1 MKRVILCLDGTWNN
15 DAAPATRTNVFK
27 LHHAIAKTDD
37 KGIQQASQYIAGI
50 ASIQG
55 ETAQF
60 LKGAV
65 GYGIEE
71 RIKEAYERL
80 VESYADGDEI
90 FLFGFSRGAFEARS
104 LAAFITLF
112 GVAKAKGALA
122 FDKAWSLYRTPPR
135 RRKEALLAELRSA
148 SHYPVRV
155 KCIGVWDTV
164 GNIGNPFYSGGFIGR
179 MFKFHD
185 MRLANTT
192 DVALHALAIDEMRG
206 PFRPSLWSMPRG
218 QALPEH
224 QHVEQ
229 VWFPGSHCDVG
240 GGFRETAL
248 SDVALLWMA
257 ERVTATT
264 GLAFDKDVLAGLAR
278 PDPLGAQHLSA
289 TGSIFRWS
297 KVFPFIRLVKQAVA
311 AIPPLRRMLIGTWRS
326 GKLPRGQVAIN
337 ESLHDSVVQRFG
349 QRVIEL
355 RDGRSHMITYRPFNL
370 VPVAPEPRAP
380 AAKPATDKP
389 RRVKVFTVHG
399 TFDHGAGWDNWVPED
414 NKSNITPAFIN
425 RLSEQLRERGVALD
439 ELDHTQYDW
448 SGGNSHEERRT
459 AAIGLKKA
467 IEAKLSEQYARHGK
481 DYYDAAYIIGHS
493 HGGTISRLAMNLWD
507 KGHDYYD
514 PVLSKDRDEFQ
525 HDDQCPTCMRARNG
539 KVGPSSV
546 PRPDGVITFGSPFVT
561 FEKRRW
567 GLLTAYIGAWVFRA
581 LSLIPAAALY
591 AVYKMD
597 LMPILVAMS
606 LPDKV
611 ELGLKL
617 GLPLGLYWLVASYL
631 PPAILGP
638 IERWFGKGGALF
650 AMAAAF
656 QAIKLTTIA
665 GVAVYYVAYAIG
677 GWPKA
682 AQWLPFLGSEA
693 LQAWIWW
700 SIPFVVFWLLA
711 VTLPGRLLAWMRRQV
726 VSLKESLPKKFDP
739 GEDRPVP
746 YLSYLTLGDEARL
759 HLRTFGFITWL
770 VQTLGLATV
779 SVMAFAIVLVPLI
792 AVEVLTYFLSEG
804 GSLLGR
810 VGLSPL
816 SSERALQDR
825 FITMMDWMTFFPS
838 LFWSGLMGYSA
849 QLNLGAV
856 EHNHA
861 VVGYMPGA
869 MVAAIAII
877 FLLLMPVVLLLLGI
891 AYLISLRL
899 RGSGLVFGSEK
910 FAWTMANHI
919 AITPHAN
926 QNTSM
931 RRIFLAADAW
941 WRRDYAHC
949 YYYKSDRVIE
959 DVASY
964 ISDWSKHAPTPTWP
978 IGAWTAAA
986 ARWAVVLLFV
996 LSMFAVSVP
1005 IADAFARWSGSKP
1018 ASTEAPA
1025 SEAKPEPTLI
1035 EGEMASCWSDVHT
1048 VTVQS
1053 AEQPEA
1059 KARSQWQSEVTQKY
1073 GAEFAGWEN
1082 KGSGMLSCGP
1092 AACEISYQPCKPRSI
1107 DCKDTPHAVEIA
1119 FELPPG
1125 LDAEMRSN
1133 MASSVVSTLK
1143 DRWEAEVKS
1152 KFGPEWADTWFNFQT
1167 MRERRP
1173 IEEGCKGEDLEA
1185 GRTRHHCKVAA
1196 TACKKPPPIPSR

>member
-1 MKRVILCLDGTWNN
+1 LKRVILCLDGTWNN

-37 KGIQQASQYIAGI
+37 KGIPQDSQYIVGI
-50 ASIQG
+50 ASTQG

-65 GYGIEE
+65 GYGIAE
-71 RIKEAYERL
+71 RIKEAYEQL
-80 VESYADGDEI
+80 VESYAAGDEI

-104 LAAFITLF
+104 LAGFITLF
-112 GVAKAKGALA
+112 GVAKAKGAFA
-122 FDKAWSLYRTPPR
+122 FDTAWSLYRTPPR

-148 SHYPVRV
+148 SHYPVRI

-164 GNIGNPFYSGGFIGR
+164 GNIGNPFFSDGFIGR

-185 MRLANTT
+185 MRLADST

-206 PFRPSLWSMPRG
+206 PFRPSLWSMPKG
-218 QALPEH
+218 QTLPEH

-264 GLAFDKDVLAGLAR
+264 GLVFDKDVLAGLVR

-297 KVFPFIRLVKQAVA
+297 RIFPFIRLVKQAVT
-311 AIPPLRRMLIGTWRS
+311 AIPLLRRMLIGTWRS

-337 ESLHDSVVQRFG
+337 ERLHDSVVQRYG

-355 RDGRSHMITYRPFNL
+355 RDGRSHMITYRPSNL
-370 VPVAPEPRAP
+370 LPVAPEPRAP
-380 AAKPATDKP
+380 AATPVTEKP

-399 TFDHGAGWDNWVPED
+399 TFDHDAGWDNWIPQD
-414 NKSNITPAFIN
+414 NKNNTPQAFIN
-425 RLSEQLRERGVALD
+425 RLSEQLRKRGVMLD
-439 ELDHTQYDW
+439 ELDHTQYNW

-467 IEAKLSEQYARHGK
+467 IEGELSEQYARHGR
-481 DYYDAAYIIGHS
+481 DYYDAVYIIGHS

-507 KGHDYYD
+507 KTHDYYD
-514 PVLSKDRDEFQ
+514 PVLNKEVDEFK

-539 KVGPSSV
+539 KVGPSTV

-561 FEKRRW
+561 FEKRQW

-581 LSLIPAAALY
+581 LSLIPLAMLY
-591 AVYKMD
+591 AAYKWD
-597 LMPILVAMS
+597 LLVALAFFP
-606 LPDKV
+606 LPGPV
-611 ELGLKL
+611 QLGLVL
-617 GLPLGLYWLVASYL
+617 GLPLALYWVVASYL
-631 PPAILGP
+631 PRSMLGLV
-638 IERWFGKGGALF
+638 ERWFGKGRGLF
-650 AMAAAF
+650 ALAAF
-656 QAIKLTTIA
+656 FQALKYTAL
-665 GVAVYYVAYAIG
+665 AVLAFYYCAYAIG
-677 GWPKA
+677 GWAKA
-682 AQWLPFLGSEA
+682 LQWLPFLGNATFLDWVGFSV
-693 LQAWIWW
+693 
-700 SIPFVVFWLLA
+700 PFIVFWLLA
-711 VTLPGRLLAWMRRQV
+711 VTLPGRLLGWVRRQV
-726 VSLKESLPKKFDP
+726 VELKEKLPKKYDP
-739 GEDRPVP
+739 AEDRPVP

-759 HLRTFGFITWL
+759 HLRAFGFITWL

-779 SVMAFAIVLVPLI
+779 SVMAFAILLVPLI
-792 AVEVLTYFLSEG
+792 AVEVLTYFSEG

-825 FITMMDWMTFFPS
+825 FITVMDWMTFLPS

-849 QLNLGAV
+849 QLNLGSVA
-856 EHNHA
+856 HNHA
-861 VVGYMPGA
+861 VVGFMPGA
-869 MVAAIAII
+869 LLAAILIM
-877 FLLLMPVVLLLLGI
+877 FMLLMPLVLILLGI
-891 AYLISLRL
+891 AYLVSLRL

-931 RRIFLAADAW
+931 RRIFLAVDAW

-964 ISDWSKHAPTPTWP
+964 ISDWSKHAPTPVWP
-978 IGAWTAAA
+978 IGAWTAVVG
-986 ARWAVVLLFV
+986 RWAVVLLSV

-1018 ASTEAPA
+1018 ASAEAPA
-1025 SEAKPEPTLI
+1025 LEAKPEPTLI
-1035 EGEMASCWSDVHT
+1035 EGEMASCWSEAHT
-1048 VTVQS
+1048 VIVQS
-1053 AEQPEA
+1053 PEQPEA

-1073 GAEFAGWEN
+1073 GAEFADMEN
-1082 KGSGMLSCGP
+1082 AGSRSLMCGP
-1092 AACEISYQPCKPRSI
+1092 ASCQISYQPCKPRPI
-1107 DCKDTPHAVEIA
+1107 DCKDTPHAVEIT
-1119 FELPPG
+1119 FELPPE

-1173 IEEGCKGEDLEA
+1173 VEEGCKEEDLGV
-1185 GRTRHHCKVAA
+1185 GRTQHHCKVAA
-1196 TACKKPPPIPSR
+1196 IACRKPPPLPSQ

>member
-481 DYYDAAYIIGHS
+481 DYYDAVYIIGHS

-656 QAIKLTTIA
+656 QAIKLTHHCRGRCLLRRIRDRRMA
-665 GVAVYYVAYAIG
+665 EGCPVA
-677 GWPKA
+677 
-682 AQWLPFLGSEA
+682 
-693 LQAWIWW
+693 
-700 SIPFVVFWLLA
+700 
-711 VTLPGRLLAWMRRQV
+711 
-726 VSLKESLPKKFDP
+726 
-739 GEDRPVP
+739 PVP
-746 YLSYLTLGDEARL
+746 G
-759 HLRTFGFITWL
+759 
-770 VQTLGLATV
+770 
-779 SVMAFAIVLVPLI
+779 
-792 AVEVLTYFLSEG
+792 
-804 GSLLGR
+804 
-810 VGLSPL
+810 
-816 SSERALQDR
+816 
-825 FITMMDWMTFFPS
+825 
-838 LFWSGLMGYSA
+838 
-849 QLNLGAV
+849 
-856 EHNHA
+856 
-861 VVGYMPGA
+861 
-869 MVAAIAII
+869 
-877 FLLLMPVVLLLLGI
+877 
-891 AYLISLRL
+891 
-899 RGSGLVFGSEK
+899 
-910 FAWTMANHI
+910 
-919 AITPHAN
+919 
-926 QNTSM
+926 
-931 RRIFLAADAW
+931 
-941 WRRDYAHC
+941 
-949 YYYKSDRVIE
+949 
-959 DVASY
+959 
-964 ISDWSKHAPTPTWP
+964 
-978 IGAWTAAA
+978 
-986 ARWAVVLLFV
+986 
-996 LSMFAVSVP
+996 
-1005 IADAFARWSGSKP
+1005 
-1018 ASTEAPA
+1018 
-1025 SEAKPEPTLI
+1025 
-1035 EGEMASCWSDVHT
+1035 
-1048 VTVQS
+1048 
-1053 AEQPEA
+1053 
-1059 KARSQWQSEVTQKY
+1059 
-1073 GAEFAGWEN
+1073 
-1082 KGSGMLSCGP
+1082 
-1092 AACEISYQPCKPRSI
+1092 
-1107 DCKDTPHAVEIA
+1107 
-1119 FELPPG
+1119 
-1125 LDAEMRSN
+1125 
-1133 MASSVVSTLK
+1133 
-1143 DRWEAEVKS
+1143 
-1152 KFGPEWADTWFNFQT
+1152 
-1167 MRERRP
+1167 
-1173 IEEGCKGEDLEA
+1173 
-1185 GRTRHHCKVAA
+1185 
-1196 TACKKPPPIPSR
+1196 